1 MSRSAY
7 IKASAGFVATV
18 VAAVAMYPSSTRPCN
33 TKTAMA
39 AQAKSLQENSR
50 PFRPKDIRPAGAS
63 DQARVLKQFAQLP
76 LYFEPNLGQTDA
88 QVQFLARVGGYT
100 LFLTPGEAVM
110 VLSRSERRD
119 RDWLRRHRHPPK
131 TEQEV
136 VRMKLEGAAASAPA
150 AGMERQ
156 PGISAYFI
164 GDDPAKWRPEVPHY
178 ARVEYKQVYP
188 GIDLVYYGDRRQ
200 VEYDFVV
207 TPGADPGR
215 IQLAYQGAA
224 GLRVAESGDLVLATR
239 VGELK
244 QRKPR
249 VWQQIGAR
257 RVEVA
262 ASYRL
267 TGRRVGVELAFY
279 DRKWPLVIDPALN
292 YSTYLGG
299 GSVDEPK
306 AIAVDAAGAAYV
318 AGDTNSTDFPIA
330 NGYQTSFAGGTYDD
344 AFVTKLN
351 AYGGSG
357 SVTLAYSTYLGGSAH
372 DAANAIAVD
381 AAGAAYVAGYTAST
395 NFPTANAYKSSYL
408 GGFDG
413 SDAFVAKLNAYGASG
428 PVTLA
433 YSTYLGGDLGDSASA
448 IAVDAAGAA
457 YVAGYTS
464 SANFPNFHPYQAK
477 LGGFDDAFVTKLNAF
492 GGSGSVTLAYSTYLG
507 GSGDDSAYAIAV
519 DAAGAAYVA
528 GATTCGAGMGVAS
541 CESTNFPT
549 VNAYQAAYGGGP
561 SDAFVTKLNAYG
573 GSGSVTLAYSTYLGG
588 SGSDSAYAIGVDAA
602 GAAYVAGA
610 TTSTNFPAV
619 NAYQAAYGG
628 GPSDAFAAKLN
639 TYGGSGPV
647 TPAYSTYIGGKGTD
661 HASAIAVDAAGAAYV
676 AGYTDST
683 NFPTANPY
691 QTSLD
696 GGFDDAFVT
705 KLNAYGG
712 SGAVT
717 LACSTY
723 LGGSGI
729 DMAFAIAVD
738 AADAAYV
745 AGTTT
750 SRDFPAAN
758 PYQAGY
764 RGGIYDAFVTK
775 IDLGGAGP
783 VLTGDGVVNAAS
795 YAHGVAPGE
804 IVTLYGIN
812 LGPST
817 GVPNAGYDP
826 ITSALP
832 TTLGE
837 VSVSFDSRAASLF
850 YVRSDQINVQVPYEV
865 AGRSAT
871 SIVVSYRGAPS
882 AAVSVPVADASP
894 GIFAYNGRVL
904 VLNAI
909 TGAVV
914 DAAHPISR
922 GGWVTIYGTGSG
934 LVDPPVATGK
944 PAPLTPLSRARGVSV
959 SIGGRFTTV
968 DFAGMAPGLVG
979 LLQINLQIPPDVPTG
994 TDVPLELYVNY
1005 RAAQAFV
1012 GGAPTAALTIA
1023 IQ

>member
-7 IKASAGFVATV
+7 IKASAGLVATV
-18 VAAVAMYPSSTRPCN
+18 VAAAAMYPSSTRPCN
-33 TKTAMA
+33 TKTAKA
-39 AQAKSLQENSR
+39 AQAKSQQENSR

-63 DQARVLKQFAQLP
+63 EQARVLKQFAQLP

-88 QVQFLARVGGYT
+88 QVQFLARAGGYT
-100 LFLTPGEAVM
+100 LFLTAGEAVM

-119 RDWLRRHRHPPK
+119 GDWLRRHQHPPK

-136 VRMKLEGAAASAPA
+136 VRMKLEGAAASAPV
-150 AGMERQ
+150 AGLERQ

-188 GIDLVYYGDRRQ
+188 GVDLVYYGDRRQ
-200 VEYDFVV
+200 LEYDFVV
-207 TPGADPGR
+207 APGADPGR

-224 GLRVAESGDLVLATR
+224 GLRVDESGDLVLATR

-267 TGRRVGVELAFY
+267 AGMRVGVELAFY
-279 DRKWPLVIDPALN
+279 DRKRPLVIDPALN

-433 YSTYLGGDLGDSASA
+433 YSTYLGGDLEDSASA

-457 YVAGYTS
+457 YVTGYTS
-464 SANFPNFHPYQAK
+464 SANFPTLHPYQAK
-477 LGGFDDAFVTKLNAF
+477 LGGFD
-492 GGSGSVTLAYSTYLG
+492 
-507 GSGDDSAYAIAV
+507 
-519 DAAGAAYVA
+519 
-528 GATTCGAGMGVAS
+528 
-541 CESTNFPT
+541 
-549 VNAYQAAYGGGP
+549 
-561 SDAFVTKLNAYG
+561 DAFVTKLNAYG

-610 TTSTNFPAV
+610 TTSTNFPTV

-628 GPSDAFAAKLN
+628 GPSDAFAARLN

-647 TPAYSTYIGGKGTD
+647 TPAYSTYLGGKGTD
-661 HASAIAVDAAGAAYV
+661 NARAIAVDAAGTAYV

-705 KLNAYGG
+705 KVNPYGG

-738 AADAAYV
+738 AAGAAYV

-750 SRDFPAAN
+750 STDFPTAK

-764 RGGIYDAFVTK
+764 RGGVYDAFVTK

-783 VLTGDGVVNAAS
+783 VLSGDGVVNAAS

-804 IVTLYGIN
+804 IVTLFGIN

-826 ITSALP
+826 NTGALP

-837 VSVSFDSRAASLF
+837 VSVSFDSLAAPLF

-934 LVDPPVATGK
+934 LVDPSVATGK

-959 SIGGRFTTV
+959 SIGGQFTTV